1 MTLYGF
7 PFPVSKNPL
16 GYYFSQEGNANI
28 KADLIQLIM
37 TNPGDRVMLPL
48 YGTNL
53 RKYLFEQSGVGLNN
67 QIRDEIISAIDTW
80 EPRITV
86 TEITVETLMERDPN
100 SDTIVTNEQGVLVKI
115 QFVNPEQINDVQ
127 NLVLAIPLGGV

>member
-1 MTLYGF
+1 MLF
-7 PFPVSKNPL
+7 RS
-16 GYYFSQEGNANI
+16 
-28 KADLIQLIM
+28 DLIQLIM